1 MALPP
6 FAWALAAIGVFDL
19 MGIKT
24 IRNEKQD
31 LTVHEASGLI
41 SEVEMY
47 EAQKNFYKNN
57 PTTLLLWDMSQA
69 EVSHITSDIL
79 RKFAIKS
86 AELGALR
93 QTGRTAVVAPEDLQF
108 ALARMSGVFSEMES
122 APYSFRP
129 FRTREEALQWL
140 KSDKFS

>member
-1 MALPP
+1 ME
-6 FAWALAAIGVFDL
+6 
-19 MGIKT
+19 IKT
-24 IRNEKQD
+24 IKDEKQD
-31 LTVHEASGLI
+31 LTVHEVTGLI
-41 SEVEMY
+41 SEMEMY
-47 EAQKNFYKNN
+47 EAQKQFYKQN

-69 EVSHITSDIL
+69 DVSHVTSDIL
-79 RKFAIKS
+79 QKFVIKA

-93 QTGRTAVVAPEDLQF
+93 QTGRTAVVALEDLPF
-108 ALARMSGVFSEMES
+108 GLARMSGVFSEMES